1 MSTMTWNRLLSVR
14 IGSTDREL
22 AGVKLDILDRLPVRV
37 LGAVLNDAPAD
48 SAYSYYSYYLQGY
61 EHESEEGSPPRRLPV
76 PSS

>member
-1 MSTMTWNRLLSVR
+1 
-14 IGSTDREL
+14 L

-48 SAYSYYSYYLQGY
+48 SAYGYYSYYLQGY
-61 EHESEEGSPPRRLPV
+61 EHESEEESPPRRLPV